1 MVVAVV
7 ALMHNNR
14 HQIKTNRHSSS
25 NNNINKNDA
34 HVMSNNEE
42 STSYS
47 NDEALRWL
55 LAPSIANES
64 EININDNNNNDING
78 KKIKFYH
85 YDDSEN

>member
-7 ALMHNNR
+7 ALVHNNR

-47 NDEALRWL
+47 NDEALR
-55 LAPSIANES
+55 
-64 EININDNNNNDING
+64 
-78 KKIKFYH
+78 
-85 YDDSEN
+85 